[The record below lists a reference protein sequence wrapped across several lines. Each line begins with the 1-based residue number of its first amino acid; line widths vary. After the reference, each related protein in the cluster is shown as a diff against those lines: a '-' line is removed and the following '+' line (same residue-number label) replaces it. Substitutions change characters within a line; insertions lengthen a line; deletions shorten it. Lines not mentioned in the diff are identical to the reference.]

1 MLPMFE
7 EIGLNC
13 PLQNETC
20 LFKLYDESPWSL
32 DGKTDSVQMNGINT
46 GKMSKTSGKTDQESL
61 TSLVNKI
68 NNDNQEAPIV
78 DSLDEQQ
85 SWHSTSPCSSESA
98 DSFSSNSRND
108 LRSYLEGP
116 LSPEQSTVINS
127 RYTTHIESL
136 SSDLLSEF
144 MTMDTI
150 TPMNILSIPNHF
162 ENTLDP
168 SLFYADYI
176 KNTHD
181 NYYSN
186 FSDEC
191 INEMNNDQLESSK
204 EGTSNSNEYC
214 TEEDLLKLY
223 NNNNR
228 NERDSNSGTSQRSRP
243 LSMKSVNDKPHVTES
258 PPPPPPVPS
267 SSSSFTDNFGYFHSP
282 NELASEDIAW
292 MDTLDVSGLG
302 LDDVE
307 QIFST
312 VNSPEEEINKS
323 DHYCTVKSHSSSE
336 LQQSSSTDQLSNQP
350 VIISKACKSSIGN
363 DLLHEA
369 EQIGDNMSDTERVSC
384 NINDNNNN
392 LYHED
397 RYNDEHNSDSTL
409 TCSEAEYHTNLL
421 RQKRLKKHRLKIKAK
436 SRHNNP
442 CTSSDDNYS
451 DSSFSDDHDDE
462 ESLSSE
468 VNYRPE
474 VYYKSNTSKRFNH
487 SVTYGGDSASYRNK
501 KHQSYCCSTQSQ
513 ATDIN
518 DCEPWWPNPVT
529 RRMHK
534 DFQSAIWI
542 TNSTQHADDDDY
554 HGDDRDG
561 KNNHD
566 NSDKKRSTKT
576 KLSPATHEVHN
587 SDSERSNSS
596 MDQFKSKHHRDL
608 QHHSSYKCLKS
619 SKYKKHRK
627 FSTSSVDSHW
637 LTKRKCKQ
645 MELWQFILCRLE
657 TGNETTAFQWVN
669 RSTGIFRIV
678 NTQLSAKEW
687 GHYRNNK
694 HMDYEKM
701 ARAMR
706 FYYKDS
712 ILRKSRQQ
720 LHFQFAMPYVQ
731 WAEKFYRDKK

>member
-1 MLPMFE
+1 MLYHQNMLPMLE

-20 LFKLYDESPWSL
+20 LFKLYDESPWSV
-32 DGKTDSVQMNGINT
+32 DGKTDNVQMNGSNT
-46 GKMSKTSGKTDQESL
+46 VTISKTSGKTDQESL

-68 NNDNQEAPIV
+68 TNDNQELPVV

-108 LRSYLEGP
+108 VLRSYLEGP
-116 LSPEQSTVINS
+116 MSPEQSMFNS
-127 RYTTHIESL
+127 RYPTNIESL
-136 SSDLLSEF
+136 PSDLLSEF

-176 KNTHD
+176 STHD
-181 NYYSN
+181 NSYSN
-186 FSDEC
+186 LSDDC
-191 INEMNNDQLESSK
+191 INEMNTDQLESSR
-204 EGTSNSNEYC
+204 EISNSNEYC

-223 NNNNR
+223 NNST
-228 NERDSNSGTSQRSRP
+228 NERDSNSGTSQRSRT
-243 LSMKSVNDKPHVTES
+243 LSMKSVNDKPQVTES
-258 PPPPPPVPS
+258 PPTI

-312 VNSPEEEINKS
+312 VNPPEEINKS
-323 DHYCTVKSHSSSE
+323 DPYCTVKSHLSNE
-336 LQQSSSTDQLSNQP
+336 LTSCSTGKLSNQP
-350 VIISKACKSSIGN
+350 VNISKTCKSSIES
-363 DLLHEA
+363 DLLHEV
-369 EQIGDNMSDTERVSC
+369 EQIDDNVSDTERVSC
-384 NINDNNNN
+384 NINNNNNNSN

-397 RYNDEHNSDSTL
+397 RHNDDHNSDSTL

-421 RQKRLKKHRLKIKAK
+421 RQKRLKKHRLKMKRK
-436 SRHNNP
+436 SRPNSAY
-442 CTSSDDNYS
+442 TSSEDSNS
-451 DSSFSDDHDDE
+451 DSSFSDEDDDSE
-462 ESLSSE
+462 ESLSPE
-468 VNYRPE
+468 VNDTSE
-474 VYYKSNTSKRFNH
+474 VYYCKAITSRRFNH
-487 SVTYGGDSASYRNK
+487 SVTGSTSYRNK
-501 KHQSYCCSTQSQ
+501 PQPYCSTQSS
-513 ATDIN
+513 TDMN
-518 DCEPWWPNPVT
+518 EFEPWWPNPVT

-542 TNSTQHADDDDY
+542 TNSTQHDDDD
-554 HGDDRDG
+554 GDDR
-561 KNNHD
+561 
-566 NSDKKRSTKT
+566 KRSTKT
-576 KLSPATHEVHN
+576 KLSPATHEKVYN

-596 MDQFKSKHHRDL
+596 IDQLKGKHHRDPR
-608 QHHSSYKCLKS
+608 QHQEHHSHYKCLKS
-619 SKYKKHRK
+619 SKYKKHKK
-627 FSTSSVDSHW
+627 FPTTSSVDCHW
-637 LTKRKCKQ
+637 LTKRKSKQ

-706 FYYKDS
+706 
-712 ILRKSRQQ
+712 
-720 LHFQFAMPYVQ
+720 
-731 WAEKFYRDKK
+731 